1 MVLFTASRGNT
12 FVGGTCALP
21 SALLVLLAINYT
33 GVQPHTVKLW
43 TMDARR
49 RVGCPF
55 HQMGWVLGW
64 GHADSWNFD
73 IFWKFEMA
81 CFGASCVA
89 FFCENM
95 QDISTKVG
103 HRYIIADHHHHHYH
117 HHNNNNIII
126 IIIIN
131 LLAQK
136 HDRVTCAINKASGT
150 ARTLMP
156 LIAALEKYK

>member
-1 MVLFTASRGNT
+1 MPERIAFSDIVCAATRNFITSGKPTYRYWAPVAAARRGFKMVLFTASRGNT

-89 FFCENM
+89 FFVKTCRIS
-95 QDISTKVG
+95 QQKLDIDTLLL
-103 HRYIIADHHHHHYH
+103 
-117 HHNNNNIII
+117 III
-126 IIIIN
+126 IIITI
-131 LLAQK
+131 
-136 HDRVTCAINKASGT
+136 TI
-150 ARTLMP
+150 
-156 LIAALEKYK
+156 IIII